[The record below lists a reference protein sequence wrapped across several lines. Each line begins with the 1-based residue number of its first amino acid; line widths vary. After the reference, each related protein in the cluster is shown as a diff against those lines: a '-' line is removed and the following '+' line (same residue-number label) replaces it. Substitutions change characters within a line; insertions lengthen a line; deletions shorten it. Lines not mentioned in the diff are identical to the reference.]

1 MRIWFKMM
9 KNNHLLRDTT
19 ITDESDETRTHKV
32 FHALEEVC
40 YEFDL
45 GKPIWLEAN
54 VNEFKRPCQDC
65 ASRRIPLSSR
75 LILIFWKCRLS
86 RRIKRYKLWKE
97 IRKRFQQAVFRFA

>member
-54 VNEFKRPCQDC
+54 VNEFKRH
-65 ASRRIPLSSR
+65 AKTRFTRIVLLNR

-86 RRIKRYKLWKE
+86 RRIKLHKLWKE
-97 IRKRFQQAVFRFA
+97 IKNRFQQAVFRFA

>member
-54 VNEFKRPCQDC
+54 VNEFQAPCQD
-65 ASRRIPLSSR
+65 ALTQDSFTSR

-86 RRIKRYKLWKE
+86 RRIKLHKLWKE
-97 IRKRFQQAVFRFA
+97 IKNRFQQAVFRFA

>member
-40 YEFDL
+40 YDL
-45 GKPIWLEAN
+45 ISENRSGW
-54 VNEFKRPCQDC
+54 
-65 ASRRIPLSSR
+65 RRM
-75 LILIFWKCRLS
+75 
-86 RRIKRYKLWKE
+86 
-97 IRKRFQQAVFRFA
+97 